1 MMEAYF
7 SGGCFWCITPTFN
20 ETCGVIG
27 VESGFSGGDEVNP
40 SYLDVKNQKTNHR
53 ETIKI
58 TYDDEKVSFGE
69 LVDIF
74 LNSVDLFDGGG
85 QYIDRGHSYTLAIYY
100 NSMDEKK
107 EVEERIKRI
116 EQETGQKVMVSIEKF
131 KSFYKADEDHQ
142 DYYLKNPEAF
152 NEELIKSGRKR

>member
-40 SYLDVKNQKTNHR
+40 SYLDVKNQQTSHR

-131 KSFYKADEDHQ
+131 KSFYKADEEHQ